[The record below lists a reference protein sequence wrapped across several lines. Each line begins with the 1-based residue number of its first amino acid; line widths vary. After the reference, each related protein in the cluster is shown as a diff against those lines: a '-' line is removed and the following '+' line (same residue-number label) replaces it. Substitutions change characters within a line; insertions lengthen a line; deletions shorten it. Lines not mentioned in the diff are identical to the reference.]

1 MATRNRRRDLQKEA
15 YWRKQVSAWEK
26 SGLRVADF
34 CRRKKL
40 VKGTFNW
47 WRQEIRRRN
56 AEKKQSGRGRVR
68 FAALEIPGSS
78 LGSEAL
84 GVGEVEVR
92 LLGGARVRFR
102 SDLGA
107 EDLLR
112 VLGALEGVR
121 C

>member
-1 MATRNRRRDLQKEA
+1 
-15 YWRKQVSAWEK
+15 
-26 SGLRVADF
+26 
-34 CRRKKL
+34 
-40 VKGTFNW
+40 
-47 WRQEIRRRN
+47 
-56 AEKKQSGRGRVR
+56 VR